1 MNAVL
6 QRSRKAEFP
15 GAGCYEAAGA
25 RVMARTPTAAQY
37 LSWPSQMPLHFPPA
51 ASSCS
56 SSAASRV
63 VSAASWTRQTRHPV
77 QEHCN
82 AVSQPRHQ
90 APHNEAVEGRAHAC
104 SRTQKSL
111 NWGGARTSRNST
123 SRWKRPTTECDM
135 ACACRPAT
143 CVSKIWGLVSG
154 TERAVKLLA
163 NLYEALQLL
172 WLDRNDSQRYV
183 QLVEG
188 HEALGQAGVFRPQRL
203 YNCAQ
208 AAQSTSHS
216 LIFRRRV
223 PCLHSPSSARLRN
236 AGFVMRRLTKC
247 DAGSLAAPA
256 AFAAAHSSLL
266 DDSRAARAAPASI
279 DTSWARYCK
288 PLLFLT

>member
-1 MNAVL
+1 MS
-6 QRSRKAEFP
+6 SRVQPDAEVAQLGR
-15 GAGCYEAAGA
+15 GAHVQEQHVTAEAADHRVRYSVRLQASDLRFENLGA
-25 RVMARTPTAAQY
+25 CV
-37 LSWPSQMPLHFPPA
+37 
-51 ASSCS
+51 
-56 SSAASRV
+56 
-63 VSAASWTRQTRHPV
+63 
-77 QEHCN
+77 
-82 AVSQPRHQ
+82 
-90 APHNEAVEGRAHAC
+90 RA
-104 SRTQKSL
+104 
-111 NWGGARTSRNST
+111 
-123 SRWKRPTTECDM
+123 
-135 ACACRPAT
+135 
-143 CVSKIWGLVSG
+143 
-154 TERAVKLLA
+154 TERAVNALA

-172 WLDRNDSQRYV
+172 WRDRNDSQRYV

-223 PCLHSPSSARLRN
+223 LCLRSPSSARFRN

-266 DDSRAARAAPASI
+266 DDSRAARAAPTFI